1 MPTDPKKPGAPRKP
15 PAPSPQTVL
24 VLQGGGAL
32 GAYQLGVYQAL
43 HERGVEPDWVIGT
56 SIGAINAALIA
67 GNPKAQRLERL
78 AAFWQRVEQRAN
90 DLAHCFDVSVGQ
102 TLANAGTITQGVAGF
117 FSPKPAAWCFPQ
129 IPVGVET
136 ASYYST
142 QPLRET
148 LAELLDPALLG
159 QPEMRIT
166 VGAVGVSSGKM
177 HYFDSQADDTH
188 LQIDHIVASG
198 ALPPAFG
205 AVRIDGEAFWDG
217 GIYSNTPIEA
227 VFDDHPRRNSL
238 IFAVNVWH
246 QQGPEPSSI
255 NEVMA
260 RQKDI
265 QFASRHESQ
274 IAQQKQIHHLRRV
287 IRELSQCLDPPRA
300 RTPAAREL
308 ASWGCG
314 TTMHIAH
321 LHAPRL
327 SAEDASKDIDFS
339 ANGIR
344 MRSEAGR
351 RDMLEM
357 LDRADWLKPHD
368 PLEGVIEHHLM
379 RDRT

>member
-1 MPTDPKKPGAPRKP
+1 MPTKPVQTPDPAKSLDAR
-15 PAPSPQTVL
+15 PQTVL

-32 GAYQLGVYQAL
+32 GAYQLGVFQAL

-67 GNPKAQRLERL
+67 GNPRSLRLERM
-78 AAFWQRVEQRAN
+78 AAFWQRIEQHGN
-90 DLAHCFDVSVGQ
+90 DLAHWFDASLGQ
-102 TLANAGTITQGVAGF
+102 TLANVGTITQGVDGF
-117 FSPKPAAWCFPQ
+117 FSPRPAAWWSPQ
-129 IPVGVET
+129 LPVGVEQ

-148 LAELLDPALLG
+148 LAELLDQALLG
-159 QPEMRIT
+159 EPEIRIT
-166 VGAVGVSSGKM
+166 VGAVGVASGKM
-177 HYFDSQADDTH
+177 HYFDSRAPGTR

-205 AVRIDGEAFWDG
+205 AVRVGGEAFWDG
-217 GIYSNTPIEA
+217 GIFSNTPIEA

-238 IFAVNVWH
+238 IFSVSVWH

-255 NEVMA
+255 NEVLA

-265 QFASRHESQ
+265 QYASRHEGQ
-274 IAQQKQIHHLRRV
+274 IAQQKQIHHLRHV
-287 IRELSQCLDPPRA
+287 IRALSQQLDAPTA
-300 RTPAAREL
+300 RTPAVREL
-308 ASWGCG
+308 AGWGCG
-314 TTMHIAH
+314 TTMHVAH
-321 LHAPRL
+321 LEAPRL

-344 MRSEAGR
+344 LRSEAGR
-351 RDMLEM
+351 RDTLEM

-368 PLEGVIEHHLM
+368 PLAGVIEHHLM
-379 RDRT
+379 RNQT